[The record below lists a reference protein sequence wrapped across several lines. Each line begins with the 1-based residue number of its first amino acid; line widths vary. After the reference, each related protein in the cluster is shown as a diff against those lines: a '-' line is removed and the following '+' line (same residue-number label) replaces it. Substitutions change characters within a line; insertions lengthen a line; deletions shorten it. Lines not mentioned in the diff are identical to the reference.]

1 MLPEGKHM
9 STVSV
14 IIPAYNQ
21 GHYLGEA
28 VQSVL
33 NQIYGNL
40 GIPVPNFSA
49 GDRVRTMFQ
58 LQMHLPN
65 GMYDRG

>member
-1 MLPEGKHM
+1 MLPKGNYM

-14 IIPAYNQ
+14 IVPAYNQ

-28 VQSVL
+28 VQSLL

-58 LQMHLPN
+58 LQMRLLN
-65 GMYDRG
+65 GIYDQG